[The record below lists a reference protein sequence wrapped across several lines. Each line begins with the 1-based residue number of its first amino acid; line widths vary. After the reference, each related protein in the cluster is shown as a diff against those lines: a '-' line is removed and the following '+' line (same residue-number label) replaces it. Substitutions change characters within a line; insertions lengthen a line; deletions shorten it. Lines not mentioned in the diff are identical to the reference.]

1 MAQNSIEKM
10 LEINSR
16 IEKGNINSTKGAAK
30 GHKVANQQDLDR
42 LIENYDNQVYGA
54 SAEPVLKQNETP
66 KYDARK
72 EMEHLKEIEA
82 HGGRGAV
89 NLEGRNIP
97 RGILESILNNPLD
110 LKPIDPRMDAL
121 EEKLKDNMPGIKAAT
136 NILERVEKQ
145 DKEAKAKLNEQL
157 NPKQTVSNNIDY
169 ELIKVLVENAI
180 DKKLENLKQT
190 INESNNH
197 QQTYVPSMKYLSFK
211 DNFYFVDNDDNV
223 FECVMRYKGKRKK
236 K

>member
-10 LEINSR
+10 LEISTR
-16 IEKGNINSTKGAAK
+16 IEKGNTTSTNGAVN

-42 LIENYDNQVYGA
+42 LIESYDQQVYGA
-54 SAEPVLKQNETP
+54 SVEPVLKQNETP

-72 EMEHLKEIEA
+72 EMEKLKEIEA

-97 RGILESILNNPLD
+97 RGIIESILNNPLD

-136 NILERVEKQ
+136 NILEKVEKQ
-145 DKEAKAKLNEQL
+145 DKEAKAKLREQL
-157 NPKQTVSNNIDY
+157 QPKQTIANNIDY
-169 ELIKVLVENAI
+169 ELIKVTIEEAI
-180 DKKLENLKQT
+180 DKKLESLKQT
-190 INESNNH
+190 INEANNH
-197 QQTYVPSMKYLSFK
+197 QQTYIPSMKYLSFK
-211 DNFYFVDNDDNV
+211 DKFYFVDNDDNV
-223 FECVMRYKGKRKK
+223 FECIMKYKGKRKK
-236 K
+236 

>member
-10 LEINSR
+10 LEISTK
-16 IEKGNINSTKGAAK
+16 IEKGNVTSTKGAVK

-42 LIENYDNQVYGA
+42 LIESYDKQVYGA
-54 SAEPVLKQNETP
+54 SVEPVLKQNETP

-72 EMEHLKEIEA
+72 EMEKLKEIEA

-136 NILERVEKQ
+136 NILEKVEKQ
-145 DKEAKAKLNEQL
+145 DREAKITIWGKAGFWQL
-157 NPKQTVSNNIDY
+157 FLCIILY
-169 ELIKVLVENAI
+169 
-180 DKKLENLKQT
+180 LE
-190 INESNNH
+190 
-197 QQTYVPSMKYLSFK
+197 
-211 DNFYFVDNDDNV
+211 D
-223 FECVMRYKGKRKK
+223 
-236 K
+236 

>member
-1 MAQNSIEKM
+1 MTQNSIEKM
-10 LEINSR
+10 LEISTR
-16 IEKGNINSTKGAAK
+16 IEKGNVTPTKGASK
-30 GHKVANQQDLDR
+30 GHRVANQQDLDR
-42 LIENYDNQVYGA
+42 LIESYDKQVYGA
-54 SAEPVLKQNETP
+54 STEPVLKQDEQP

-72 EMEHLKEIEA
+72 EMEKLKEIEA

-121 EEKLKDNMPGIKAAT
+121 EEKLKDNMSGIKAAA

-145 DKEAKAKLNEQL
+145 DKEAKDKLKEQL
-157 NPKQTVSNNIDY
+157 QPKQTISNNIDY
-169 ELIKVLVENAI
+169 ELIKTLIENVI
-180 DKKLENLKQT
+180 DNKLEDIKQT
-190 INESNNH
+190 INESNSH
-197 QQTYVPSMKYLSFK
+197 QQTYIPSMKYLSFK

-223 FECVMRYKGKRKK
+223 FECIMKYKGNRKK
-236 K
+236 